1 MKSFSLQRAKI
12 QYLGES
18 IDIPSNNTM
27 LIFGFTSLKTKIL
40 IVRFVFINGYNLVK
54 IIILMM
60 DQVKDFLMKIK

>member
-18 IDIPSNNTM
+18 IDIPLNNTM
-27 LIFGFTSLKTKIL
+27 LIFGFTSLQKTKIL

-54 IIILMM
+54 NIRFMI
-60 DQVKDFLMKIK
+60 V